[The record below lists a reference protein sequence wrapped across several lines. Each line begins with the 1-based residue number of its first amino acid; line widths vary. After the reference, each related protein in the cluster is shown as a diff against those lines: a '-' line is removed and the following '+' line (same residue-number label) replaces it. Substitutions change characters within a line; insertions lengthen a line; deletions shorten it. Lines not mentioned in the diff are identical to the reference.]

1 MITKIYKYMYTG
13 MIGCAMGASLI
24 SCSQDK
30 DLGPQVAEAVVINS
44 LETNVGN
51 TLVLAHGLQK
61 QIVTTMHPD
70 NVTYPV
76 LNWRSVDETVA
87 TVSSDG
93 LVSGVGLGKTS
104 IIVTQDPAITSLA
117 TIAVTVKPVAT
128 AIQLQ
133 ETALYQRT
141 SKQMTVKVTPADGY
155 DVFEWSSSDT
165 SIATVDENGVVKAS
179 DTNYGTA
186 TITATAESGAK
197 ASVDITVGEGTI
209 NHNFAKGMGAWLF
222 EQNSSAAVQEGGFT
236 TITMSQSGTNW
247 RGDFGPAVGN
257 NRKPV
262 TLNVGT
268 YRYLAIK
275 MTRPGA
281 YQRNAN
287 KPGGTIVLDTSKGRY
302 QQKQGNG
309 NNRYSILGY
318 EQHEEDCPMDQA
330 AMTTVLSV
338 GILCD
343 DNLMINWA
351 ISYFKNEDSLFAEV
365 GNVRNAVPFI
375 HQDPDSDEELGQCEE
390 SGRDQGHATLCVSLM
405 GAFCQMALN
414 VGEDLF
420 AYDDYRALKMAEY
433 VGKYNL
439 IKDESWNKS
448 TNTSSSDLTESDFV
462 VVREQMPYTAYT
474 NPSWSNPEISAAS
487 DKSRGAKRPCWE
499 VFYGYAKANGKQAI
513 YSRKWTEQ
521 MRQLNSY
528 GCDGGAGDY
537 GPNSGGFD
545 QLGYGT
551 LMYAR

>member
-179 DTNYGTA
+179 DTNYGTVTITARSTDGSNLVTSASIEVKRIVPVTGVQLTAPGYDLSIGTEGQIDCALLPSDATADLLEWTSSDSEIVKVSPAGIVTGVGYGTA

-197 ASVDITVGEGTI
+197 ASVDITVGEGTV
-209 NHNFAKGMGAWLF
+209 NHNFATGMGAWIF

-330 AMTTVLSV
+330 AIV
-338 GILCD
+338 
-343 DNLMINWA
+343 
-351 ISYFKNEDSLFAEV
+351 YFDLQEGFGNTPYLFSQTGTETIDLFKLLVADIPVSTYAGTFNVYWVHTFKTLDEMNAFAEK
-365 GNVRNAVPFI
+365 
-375 HQDPDSDEELGQCEE
+375 E
-390 SGRDQGHATLCVSLM
+390 
-405 GAFCQMALN
+405 
-414 VGEDLF
+414 
-420 AYDDYRALKMAEY
+420 
-433 VGKYNL
+433 
-439 IKDESWNKS
+439 NK
-448 TNTSSSDLTESDFV
+448 
-462 VVREQMPYTAYT
+462 
-474 NPSWSNPEISAAS
+474 
-487 DKSRGAKRPCWE
+487 
-499 VFYGYAKANGKQAI
+499 
-513 YSRKWTEQ
+513 
-521 MRQLNSY
+521 
-528 GCDGGAGDY
+528 
-537 GPNSGGFD
+537 
-545 QLGYGT
+545 
-551 LMYAR
+551 